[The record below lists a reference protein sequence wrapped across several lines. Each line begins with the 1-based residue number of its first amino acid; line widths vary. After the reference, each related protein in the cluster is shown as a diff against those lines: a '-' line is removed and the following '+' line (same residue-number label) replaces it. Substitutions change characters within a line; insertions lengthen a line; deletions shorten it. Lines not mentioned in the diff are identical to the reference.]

1 MAAHG
6 FVHGV
11 IQVLYSLGTLMAAAH
26 SWQNCHPHLQEACS
40 RQRCALN
47 FCLKDLANFQRAA
60 NYALAKQK
68 LVVSKLMFTPM

>member
-6 FVHGV
+6 LVHGV

-60 NYALAKQK
+60 N
-68 LVVSKLMFTPM
+68 